1 MKKNSTNTSNLNSW
15 RLQCAKQQLW
25 SPVASRASPR
35 AAPPPP
41 APPGATRICSASYD
55 RRSGDSADAVVTN
68 INITTAF
75 RYDTIVRSNGP
86 NKHDDKYPLWPTIK
100 SIIGDPVKPLRKYL
114 SGRGEPLRNPRGADG
129 IWHIT
134 WSRHCGFGFPPNRQ
148 IVRFHLGVTMEWFC
162 IVWNHI
168 STRVVLAGRSKI
180 SGRLYA
186 CQILSMYAVTIRSFN
201 LLFGYTLNCIIQV
214 KNTFCVES

>member
-1 MKKNSTNTSNLNSW
+1 M
-15 RLQCAKQQLW
+15 
-25 SPVASRASPR
+25 
-35 AAPPPP
+35 PPPP
-41 APPGATRICSASYD
+41 PPPPGATRICSASYD

-114 SGRGEPLRNPRGADG
+114 SGRGEPLRNPRRADG

-134 WSRHCGFGFPPNRQ
+134 RSEHCGFGFPPNRQ
-148 IVRFHLGVTMEWFC
+148 IVRFHLRVTMEWFC
-162 IVWNHI
+162 IVRNHI
-168 STRVVLAGRSKI
+168 STRAVRAGRCVI
-180 SGRLYA
+180 SGRLYV
-186 CQILSMYAVTIRSFN
+186 CQILSMCAVTIRFLN
-201 LLFGYTLNCIIQV
+201 LLLGYSLHCYIQV
-214 KNTFCVES
+214 LWVFKHGISLVLWLYFIMND